1 MYPGRRPAS
10 LTQVKSRVASF
21 ESVPEVPERRRFRTL
36 HGTSMLLNLLI
47 LADGTVLLALARRS
61 ANR

>member
-1 MYPGRRPAS
+1 
-10 LTQVKSRVASF
+10 
-21 ESVPEVPERRRFRTL
+21 
-36 HGTSMLLNLLI
+36 MLLNLLI